1 MRKSILKDI
10 ALVSLVCLLP
20 AFAALRLAEKEG
32 L

>member
-1 MRKSILKDI
+1 MGKGILKDM
-10 ALVSLVCLLP
+10 ALVSLVCLLS